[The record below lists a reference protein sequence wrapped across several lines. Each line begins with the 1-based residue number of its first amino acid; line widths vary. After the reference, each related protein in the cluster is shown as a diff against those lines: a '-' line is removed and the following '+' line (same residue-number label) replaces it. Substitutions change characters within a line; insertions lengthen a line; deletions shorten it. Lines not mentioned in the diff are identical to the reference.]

1 LIAQDTIDDFED
13 VKIAISELIT
23 TAQKKSSQEIVTL
36 MKKIVPEFKSM
47 NSEFQV
53 LDID

>member
-1 LIAQDTIDDFED
+1 MIGQDTIDDFED
-13 VKIAISELIT
+13 VRMAVSELIT
-23 TAQKKSSQEIVTL
+23 TAQKKSSQDIVTL

-53 LDID
+53 LDIE